1 VVVLQGFS
9 DSLGI
14 LEMEFKLLVIVTSIK
29 MYEIKHKIKVKKLPL
44 PYKNPMLSLHH
55 SHPRHRSYPSV
66 KFGSRDG
73 FSMLWEGGIST

>member
-1 VVVLQGFS
+1 
-9 DSLGI
+9 
-14 LEMEFKLLVIVTSIK
+14 

-55 SHPRHRSYPSV
+55 SPRHHSYPSV

-73 FSMLWEGGIST
+73 FAMPWEGGISA